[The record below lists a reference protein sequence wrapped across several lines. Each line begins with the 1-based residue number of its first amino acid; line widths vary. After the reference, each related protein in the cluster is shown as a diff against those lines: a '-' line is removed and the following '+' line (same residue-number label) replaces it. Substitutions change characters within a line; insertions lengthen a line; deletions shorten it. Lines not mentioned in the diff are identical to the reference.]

1 MWEGRRMTETE
12 ICAII
17 FGCFYVLL
25 IFGTI
30 LYVIILA
37 IKEKI
42 YDKKYIH
49 IKNIIDRYNNE
60 IYIPLLQKD
69 KELYQIEKEIDK
81 LFESLKY
88 SPEDEEEKIQ
98 QQIDE
103 LKEKHLQT
111 EEELKELQQLSKDWK
126 RVITDM
132 ILKTEDKGYIKYM
145 KNLDWLEEKRQ

>member
-1 MWEGRRMTETE
+1 MTEKE
-12 ICAII
+12 IGAIV

-25 IFGTI
+25 ILGTMVYIMI
-30 LYVIILA
+30 LT

-42 YDKKYIH
+42 YDNKYKLIE
-49 IKNIIDRYNNE
+49 NIINKYDKE
-60 IYIPLLQKD
+60 ICIPLSQKD
-69 KELYQIEKEIDK
+69 NKLYQIEKEIDK
-81 LFESLKY
+81 LFKSLKY
-88 SPEDEEEKIQ
+88 SPKDEEEKIQ

-126 RVITDM
+126 QVINDM

-145 KNLDWLEEKRQ
+145 ENLGWLEEKDNKPLDK